1 MATIAERKRKN
12 GNISYMVQII
22 KRGYGFKE
30 SRTFDSR
37 RVAEAWARK
46 REREIQEDIDAGRPI
61 TSQKIAQKTLGDAI
75 DLYIAESHQQIGK
88 TKTQVLRTIQKD
100 YGPDI
105 ANVRCD
111 LITSKTIVDFA
122 KKLHDRDGVTSAST
136 VLNYLSHLSSI
147 FAIARPAW
155 NLPLDEKAM
164 KDAMTVCKKMGYTKK
179 SKSRT
184 RRPSIDEVNR
194 LMEYFL
200 EKRIARPNQNPM
212 HKIIAFALFSTRRQE
227 EITRLHWADYDPKHK
242 RILVRDMKHP
252 GEKIGND
259 VFVDLP
265 DPCCAIIDTMPRTG
279 TYIFPYGVDA
289 ISAAFTRA
297 CKFLE
302 ITDLHFHDLRHEGIS
317 RLMEMGYSIPH
328 AAKVSGHKSWQSLQ
342 RYSHINKTGDKWEG
356 WEWIKKLKDTNLD
369 RKRLENS
376 KTNQNE
382 K

>member
-12 GNISYMVQII
+12 GTVGYMVQII
-22 KRGYGFKE
+22 KRGYDFKE

-37 RVAEAWARK
+37 RSAEAWAKK
-46 REREIQEDIDAGRPI
+46 REREIQADIDAGRPI
-61 TSQKIAQKTLGDAI
+61 TSQKIAQKTLSDAI

-100 YGPDI
+100 YGADI
-105 ANVRCD
+105 ANLRCD

-155 NLPLDEKAM
+155 NLPLDKKAM
-164 KDAMTVCKKMGYTKK
+164 EDAMTVCKKMGYTKK

-200 EKRIARPNQNPM
+200 EKRITRPNQNPM
-212 HKIIAFALFSTRRQE
+212 HKIIVFALFSTRRQE
-227 EITRLHWADYDPKHK
+227 EITRLQWADYDPKHK
-242 RILVRDMKHP
+242 RIIVRDMKHP

-259 VFVDLP
+259 VLVDLP
-265 DPCCAIIDTMPRTG
+265 DPCCAIIDTMPKAG
-279 TYIFPYGVDA
+279 SYIFPYGVDA

-302 ITDLHFHDLRHEGIS
+302 IDDLHFHDLRHEGIS

-342 RYSHINKTGDKWEG
+342 RYSHIQETGDKWKG
-356 WEWIKKLKDTNLD
+356 WEWIEKLKDINLD
-369 RKRLENS
+369 RKQLAKS
-376 KTNQNE
+376 KRNKQ
-382 K
+382 

>member
-1 MATIAERKRKN
+1 MATIAERKRKD
-12 GNISYMVQII
+12 GTLSYVAQII
-22 KRGYGFKE
+22 KRAHNFQEAK
-30 SRTFDSR
+30 TFDSR
-37 RVAEAWARK
+37 RVAESWAAK
-46 REREIQEDIDAGRPI
+46 REKEIQADIDAGRPI
-61 TSQKIAQKTLGDAI
+61 TKQKIKTKTLSDAI
-75 DLYIAESHQQIGK
+75 DLYIAESYQQIGK

-100 YGPDI
+100 YGADI
-105 ANVRCD
+105 AGVRCD

-122 KKLHDRDGVTSAST
+122 KKLHDREGVTSAST

-155 NLPLDEKAM
+155 NLPLDKKAM
-164 KDAMTVCKKMGYTKK
+164 EDAMTVCKKMGYTKK

-200 EKRIARPNQNPM
+200 EKRITRPNQNPM

-227 EITRLHWADYDPKHK
+227 EITRLQWADYDPKHK
-242 RILVRDMKHP
+242 RIVVRDMKHP
-252 GEKIGND
+252 GEKIGNN
-259 VFVDLP
+259 VVVDLP
-265 DPCCAIIDTMPRTG
+265 DPCCAIIATMPKAG

-342 RYSHINKTGDKWEG
+342 RYSHIDQIGDKWKG
-356 WEWIKKLKDTNLD
+356 WKWIERFNDGN
-369 RKRLENS
+369 
-376 KTNQNE
+376 
-382 K
+382 